1 MRTKVSRDSVG
12 QSKHFGQ
19 VTVGNSRLC
28 VFFKIKVMA
37 RPMFTLEYHDDG
49 AIT

>member
-19 VTVGNSRLC
+19 VTVGNF